1 MAEEKRRI
9 FSRAALE
16 KLHSPEKLDLLL
28 PVTSPMGWMGL
39 GAIILLLISVSLW
52 AVFGSFTDRV
62 NGMGLIMDSGGLVN
76 ITHTAGG
83 RLINLHVR
91 EGTVIKRGDLIAHM
105 EHAEKSAD
113 SHMAQYGTQLAE
125 SMRDTALRA
134 YQYKSKMY
142 QQEVSSDVLS
152 EYDGVV
158 YEILVQE
165 GSVVE
170 RGTPIATVRLTRTTE
185 DLVGVMYI
193 PVDKA
198 KRVQSGQTIH
208 VVPNGVDELEA
219 GSMIGVVR
227 TVSDYPVSLQS
238 MERNLGNTELAK
250 WILENEG
257 AAVEV
262 KFDLVK
268 DETNESGYLW
278 TSRVGDIR
286 PVTAGSFVTGSIII
300 DRHPPIE
307 RVFYRISQWIG
318 NR

>member
-1 MAEEKRRI
+1 MTEEKRRI
-9 FSRAALE
+9 FSRAALD

-39 GAIILLLISVSLW
+39 GAIILLLISVTLW

-76 ITHTAGG
+76 ITHTTGG
-83 RLINLHVR
+83 RIINLHVR
-91 EGTVIKRGDLIAHM
+91 EGAVIKRGDLIAHM

-170 RGTPIATVRLTRTTE
+170 RGTPIATVRLTRKMD
-185 DLVGVMYI
+185 DLVGIMYI
-193 PVDKA
+193 PVDKG
-198 KRVQSGQTIH
+198 KRVQPGQTIH
-208 VVPNGVDELEA
+208 VVPNGVDELES
-219 GSMIGVVR
+219 GSIIGVVR

-250 WILENEG
+250 WILANEG

-268 DETNESGYLW
+268 NETSESGYLW
-278 TSRVGDIR
+278 TSLLGADK
-286 PVTAGSFVTGSIII
+286 PVTPGSFVTGTIII
-300 DRHPPIE
+300 DRRPPIE
-307 RVFYRISQWIG
+307 RVFYRIGQWLR